1 MRVDNSLQ
9 FCRVKERNV
18 NKRFLNSLVL
28 QTLPRQRIT
37 ATKRQE
43 SEPKEDISAERKRVC
58 VGVDS
63 RECGRYRERDEDST
77 CDGIKKRRRCVE
89 IASSKKRGKDRELS
103 PRSDRAAGQQR
114 RSRDRRRSPSHF
126 RKDAHAYSRQQQFRG
141 SH

>member
-43 SEPKEDISAERKRVC
+43 SELKKDISAERKRVC

-63 RECGRYRERDEDST
+63 RECGRDRDRDEDST
-77 CDGIKKRRRCVE
+77 CDGIK
-89 IASSKKRGKDRELS
+89 ITSSKKRGKDRELS
-103 PRSDRAAGQQR
+103 PHSDRAAGQQR